1 MSLSGGK
8 FMDKSFLEPKDLDE
22 NIIAL
27 SEDMLSTTYDSV
39 SDIER
44 IKDKYGLT
52 EQVAREVEED
62 EEREEVAVSEANS
75 ELPFKEDV
83 KKEAE
88 RNKVSEKPKE
98 PLYSEEKTTFL
109 GANDKNPILK
119 NLGTGDVYEV
129 TSNPFTI
136 GKSQTCNLV
145 IADKVVSRHHAEVVQ
160 YGDKYFIKDLSST
173 NGTFINGNKLM
184 ADTDVELKDGQEIIF
199 ANKKFVYHG

>member
-1 MSLSGGK
+1 MSLSGGRN
-8 FMDKSFLEPKDLDE
+8 MDKSFLEPKDLDE

-52 EQVAREVEED
+52 EQVAREVEE
-62 EEREEVAVSEANS
+62 EEVEEVATSEAS
-75 ELPFKEDV
+75 GELPFKENE
-83 KKEAE
+83 KGETEKNREPE
-88 RNKVSEKPKE
+88 RPKE

-119 NLGTGDVYEV
+119 NLSTGDVYEV

>member
-1 MSLSGGK
+1 
-8 FMDKSFLEPKDLDE
+8 MDKSFLEPKDLDE

-75 ELPFKEDV
+75 ELPFKEDEKDEV
-83 KKEAE
+83 RKSPE
-88 RNKVSEKPKE
+88 RPKG

-119 NLGTGDVYEV
+119 NLSTGDVYEV

-199 ANKKFVYHG
+199 ANKKFVYRY

>member
-1 MSLSGGK
+1 
-8 FMDKSFLEPKDLDE
+8 MDKSFLEPKDLDE

-27 SEDMLSTTYDSV
+27 SEDMLSTTYDNV

-62 EEREEVAVSEANS
+62 EREEVTASEAS
-75 ELPFKEDV
+75 GELPFKENEKREV
-83 KKEAE
+83 RENKKP
-88 RNKVSEKPKE
+88 EKPKE

-119 NLGTGDVYEV
+119 NLSTGDVYEV

-145 IADKVVSRHHAEVVQ
+145 ITDKVVSRHHAEVVQ

-199 ANKKFVYHG
+199 ANKKFVYRY

>member
-1 MSLSGGK
+1 
-8 FMDKSFLEPKDLDE
+8 MDKSFLEPKDLDE

-27 SEDMLSTTYDSV
+27 SEDMLSTTYDNV

-52 EQVAREVEED
+52 EQVAREVEEY
-62 EEREEVAVSEANS
+62 EGEEVAAIEANG
-75 ELPFKEDV
+75 ELPFKENEKREV
-83 KKEAE
+83 EKNRESE
-88 RNKVSEKPKE
+88 RPKE

-119 NLGTGDVYEV
+119 DLSTGDVYEV

-136 GKSQTCNLV
+136 GKSQTCSLV
-145 IADKVVSRHHAEVVQ
+145 VADKVVSRHHAEVVQ

-199 ANKKFVYHG
+199 ANKKFIYRY

>member
-1 MSLSGGK
+1 MNLSGGRS
-8 FMDKSFLEPKDLDE
+8 MDKSFLEPKDLDE

-27 SEDMLSTTYDSV
+27 SEDMLSTTYDNV

-62 EEREEVAVSEANS
+62 EEEEVTAIEANG
-75 ELPFKEDV
+75 ELPFKENG

-88 RNKVSEKPKE
+88 KNREPERPKE

-119 NLGTGDVYEV
+119 DLSTGDVYEV

-136 GKSQTCNLV
+136 GKSQTCSLV

-199 ANKKFVYHG
+199 ANKKFIYRY

>member
-1 MSLSGGK
+1 
-8 FMDKSFLEPKDLDE
+8 MDKSFLEPKDLDE

-27 SEDMLSTTYDSV
+27 SEDMLSTTYDNV

-62 EEREEVAVSEANS
+62 EGEEIAVSEAS
-75 ELPFKEDV
+75 GELLFKEDV
-83 KKEAE
+83 KKEVE
-88 RNKVSEKPKE
+88 RNKVSEKTKE

-119 NLGTGDVYEV
+119 DLRTGDVYEV

>member
-1 MSLSGGK
+1 
-8 FMDKSFLEPKDLDE
+8 MDKSFLEPKDLDE

-62 EEREEVAVSEANS
+62 EEREEVSVSEAND

-88 RNKVSEKPKE
+88 RNKVSERSKE

-119 NLGTGDVYEV
+119 NLSTGDVYEV

>member
-8 FMDKSFLEPKDLDE
+8 DMDKSFLEPKDLDE

-27 SEDMLSTTYDSV
+27 SEDMLSTTYDNV

-62 EEREEVAVSEANS
+62 EEEEVAAIEASS
-75 ELPFKEDV
+75 ELPFKENE

-88 RNKVSEKPKE
+88 KNIELERPKE

-119 NLGTGDVYEV
+119 DLSTGDVYEV

-199 ANKKFVYHG
+199 ANKKFIYRY

>member
-8 FMDKSFLEPKDLDE
+8 SMDKSFLEPKDLDE

-52 EQVAREVEED
+52 EQVAREVEEVEED
-62 EEREEVAVSEANS
+62 EDVVTLEADK
-75 ELPFKEDV
+75 ELPFKDENKELEV
-83 KKEAE
+83 KPE
-88 RNKVSEKPKE
+88 RPKE

-119 NLGTGDVYEV
+119 DLRTGDVYEV

-184 ADTDVELKDGQEIIF
+184 IDTDVELKDGQEIIF

>member
-1 MSLSGGK
+1 MSLSGGRG
-8 FMDKSFLEPKDLDE
+8 MDKSFLEPKDLDE

-27 SEDMLSTTYDSV
+27 SEDMLSTTYDKV

-62 EEREEVAVSEANS
+62 EEREEVAVSEANG
-75 ELPFKEDV
+75 ELPFKEDE
-83 KKEAE
+83 KREADKIPE
-88 RNKVSEKPKE
+88 RSKE

-119 NLGTGDVYEV
+119 NLSTGDVYEV

-145 IADKVVSRHHAEVVQ
+145 ITDKVVSRHHAEVVQ

-199 ANKKFVYHG
+199 ANKKFIYRY

>member
-1 MSLSGGK
+1 
-8 FMDKSFLEPKDLDE
+8 MDKSFLEPKDLDE

-27 SEDMLSTTYDSV
+27 SEDMLSTTYDNV

-62 EEREEVAVSEANS
+62 EGEEVVAIEANS
-75 ELPFKEDV
+75 ELPFKEDI

-88 RNKVSEKPKE
+88 RNKVSERPKE

-119 NLGTGDVYEV
+119 NLSTGDVYEV

-199 ANKKFVYHG
+199 ANKKFIYRY

>member
-1 MSLSGGK
+1 MSLSGGRN
-8 FMDKSFLEPKDLDE
+8 MDKSFLEPKDLDE

-27 SEDMLSTTYDSV
+27 SEDMLSTTYDNV

-62 EEREEVAVSEANS
+62 EGEEVAASEAS
-75 ELPFKEDV
+75 GELPFKENE
-83 KKEAE
+83 KRETEK
-88 RNKVSEKPKE
+88 NKVPEKPKE

-119 NLGTGDVYEV
+119 NLSTGDVYEV

-136 GKSQTCNLV
+136 GKSQICNLV
-145 IADKVVSRHHAEVVQ
+145 IADKVVSRHHAEIVQ

-184 ADTDVELKDGQEIIF
+184 SDTDVELKDGQEIIF
-199 ANKKFVYHG
+199 ANKKFVYRY

>member
-1 MSLSGGK
+1 
-8 FMDKSFLEPKDLDE
+8 MDKSFLEPKDLDE

-27 SEDMLSTTYDSV
+27 SEDMLSTTYDNV

-62 EEREEVAVSEANS
+62 EGEEVAAIETDG
-75 ELPFKEDV
+75 ELPFKENGKRET
-83 KKEAE
+83 KKNREP
-88 RNKVSEKPKE
+88 EKPKE

-119 NLGTGDVYEV
+119 DLSTGDVYEV

-199 ANKKFVYHG
+199 ANKKFIYRY

>member
-1 MSLSGGK
+1 
-8 FMDKSFLEPKDLDE
+8 MDKSFLEPKDLDE

-27 SEDMLSTTYDSV
+27 SEDMLSATYDSV

-62 EEREEVAVSEANS
+62 EGEEVATSETS
-75 ELPFKEDV
+75 GELPFKENEKREV
-83 KKEAE
+83 RENKKPE
-88 RNKVSEKPKE
+88 RPKE

-119 NLGTGDVYEV
+119 NLSTGDVYEV

-199 ANKKFVYHG
+199 ANKKFIYHG

>member
-1 MSLSGGK
+1 
-8 FMDKSFLEPKDLDE
+8 MDKSFLEPKDLDE

-62 EEREEVAVSEANS
+62 EKREEVAVSEAND

-83 KKEAE
+83 KEE
-88 RNKVSEKPKE
+88 VDKVSGRPKE

-119 NLGTGDVYEV
+119 DLRTGDVYEV
-129 TSNPFTI
+129 ISNPFTI

>member
-1 MSLSGGK
+1 
-8 FMDKSFLEPKDLDE
+8 MDKSFLEPKDLDE

-62 EEREEVAVSEANS
+62 EDVVTLEADKD
-75 ELPFKEDV
+75 LPFKEEA
-83 KKEAE
+83 KEAE
-88 RNKVSEKPKE
+88 VKPERPKE

-119 NLGTGDVYEV
+119 NLSTGDVYEV

-199 ANKKFVYHG
+199 ANKKFIYRY

>member
-1 MSLSGGK
+1 
-8 FMDKSFLEPKDLDE
+8 MDKSFLEPKDLDE

-62 EEREEVAVSEANS
+62 EEREEVAVSEANG
-75 ELPFKEDV
+75 ELPFKEDEKGEV
-83 KKEAE
+83 NKGPE
-88 RNKVSEKPKE
+88 RPKE
-98 PLYSEEKTTFL
+98 LLYSEEKTTFL

-119 NLGTGDVYEV
+119 NLSTGDVYEV

-199 ANKKFVYHG
+199 ANKKFIYHN

>member
-1 MSLSGGK
+1 
-8 FMDKSFLEPKDLDE
+8 MDKSFLEPKDLDE

-27 SEDMLSTTYDSV
+27 SEDMLSTTYDNV

-88 RNKVSEKPKE
+88 RNKDSERPKE

-119 NLGTGDVYEV
+119 NLSTGDVYEV

-145 IADKVVSRHHAEVVQ
+145 ITDKVVSRHHAEVVQ

-199 ANKKFVYHG
+199 ANKKFIYRY

>member
-1 MSLSGGK
+1 
-8 FMDKSFLEPKDLDE
+8 MDKSFLEPKDLDE

-27 SEDMLSTTYDSV
+27 SEDMLSTTYDNV

-44 IKDKYGLT
+44 VKDKYGLT

-62 EEREEVAVSEANS
+62 EGEEVATSEAS
-75 ELPFKEDV
+75 GELPFKEDV

-88 RNKVSEKPKE
+88 RNKVSERPKE

-119 NLGTGDVYEV
+119 NLSTGDVYEV

-160 YGDKYFIKDLSST
+160 YGDKYFIKDLNST

-199 ANKKFVYHG
+199 ANKKFIYRG

>member
-1 MSLSGGK
+1 
-8 FMDKSFLEPKDLDE
+8 MDKSFLEPKDLDE

-27 SEDMLSTTYDSV
+27 SEDMLSTTYDNV

-62 EEREEVAVSEANS
+62 EGKEVAVSEANS
-75 ELPFKEDV
+75 ELPFKDEV
-83 KKEAE
+83 RKSPE
-88 RNKVSEKPKE
+88 RPKE

-119 NLGTGDVYEV
+119 NLSTGDVYEV

-199 ANKKFVYHG
+199 ANKKFVYRY

>member
-1 MSLSGGK
+1 
-8 FMDKSFLEPKDLDE
+8 MDKSFLEPKDLDE

-62 EEREEVAVSEANS
+62 EDGEEVAVSEAS
-75 ELPFKEDV
+75 DRLPFEEN
-83 KKEAE
+83 KKDEARKAPE
-88 RNKVSEKPKE
+88 RPKE

-119 NLGTGDVYEV
+119 NLSTGDVYEV

>member
-1 MSLSGGK
+1 MSLSGGRN
-8 FMDKSFLEPKDLDE
+8 MDKSFLEPKDLDE

-27 SEDMLSTTYDSV
+27 SEDMLSTTYDNV

-62 EEREEVAVSEANS
+62 EGEEAAKIEANG
-75 ELPFKEDV
+75 ELPFKENE
-83 KKEAE
+83 KRETEKNREPE
-88 RNKVSEKPKE
+88 RPKE

-119 NLGTGDVYEV
+119 NLSTGDVYEV

-136 GKSQTCNLV
+136 GKSQTCSLV

-184 ADTDVELKDGQEIIF
+184 ADTDIELKDGQEIIF
-199 ANKKFVYHG
+199 ANKKFIYRY

>member
-62 EEREEVAVSEANS
+62 EGEEVTASEAS
-75 ELPFKEDV
+75 GELPFREDV

-88 RNKVSEKPKE
+88 RNKVLERPKE

-119 NLGTGDVYEV
+119 NLSTGDVYEI

-199 ANKKFVYHG
+199 ANKKFIYRY

>member
-1 MSLSGGK
+1 
-8 FMDKSFLEPKDLDE
+8 MDKSFLEPKDLDE

-27 SEDMLSTTYDSV
+27 SEDILSTTYDSV

-62 EEREEVAVSEANS
+62 EEEEVATSEAS
-75 ELPFKEDV
+75 GELPFKENE
-83 KKEAE
+83 KRETEKNREPE
-88 RNKVSEKPKE
+88 RPKE

-119 NLGTGDVYEV
+119 NLSTGDVYEV

-145 IADKVVSRHHAEVVQ
+145 IADKVVSRHHAEIVQ

-199 ANKKFVYHG
+199 ANKKFVYRY

>member
-1 MSLSGGK
+1 
-8 FMDKSFLEPKDLDE
+8 MDKSFLEPKDLDE

-62 EEREEVAVSEANS
+62 EEREEVAVSEAND

-88 RNKVSEKPKE
+88 INKVSEKPKE

-119 NLGTGDVYEV
+119 NLSTGDVYEV

-145 IADKVVSRHHAEVVQ
+145 IVDKVVSRHHAEVVQ

>member
-1 MSLSGGK
+1 
-8 FMDKSFLEPKDLDE
+8 MDKSFLEPKDLDE

-27 SEDMLSTTYDSV
+27 SEDMLSTTYDNV
-39 SDIER
+39 SDIKR

-62 EEREEVAVSEANS
+62 EEREEVSASEAS
-75 ELPFKEDV
+75 GELPFKEDE
-83 KKEAE
+83 KKEVDKVPE
-88 RNKVSEKPKE
+88 RLKE

-119 NLGTGDVYEV
+119 NLSTGDVYEV

-199 ANKKFVYHG
+199 ANKKFIYHG

>member
-1 MSLSGGK
+1 
-8 FMDKSFLEPKDLDE
+8 MDKSFLEPKDLDE

-27 SEDMLSTTYDSV
+27 SEDMLSTTYDNV

-62 EEREEVAVSEANS
+62 EEREEVAVSEAND

-83 KKEAE
+83 NKEAE
-88 RNKVSEKPKE
+88 RNKVSERPKE

-109 GANDKNPILK
+109 GVNDKNPILK
-119 NLGTGDVYEV
+119 NLSTGDVYEV

>member
-1 MSLSGGK
+1 
-8 FMDKSFLEPKDLDE
+8 MDKSFLEPKDLDE

-27 SEDMLSTTYDSV
+27 SEDMLSTTYDNV

-62 EEREEVAVSEANS
+62 EGEEIAAIEANG
-75 ELPFKEDV
+75 ELPFKENE

-88 RNKVSEKPKE
+88 KNIEPERPKE

-119 NLGTGDVYEV
+119 DLSTGDVYEV

-199 ANKKFVYHG
+199 ANKKFIYRY

>member
-1 MSLSGGK
+1 
-8 FMDKSFLEPKDLDE
+8 MDKSFLEPKDLDE

-27 SEDMLSTTYDSV
+27 SEDMLSTTYDNV

-52 EQVAREVEED
+52 EQVAREVEE
-62 EEREEVAVSEANS
+62 EEVAVSEANG
-75 ELPFKEDV
+75 ELPFKEEV
-83 KKEAE
+83 KEEVK
-88 RNKVSEKPKE
+88 RNKEVAPKE

-119 NLGTGDVYEV
+119 DLRTGDVYEV

-184 ADTDVELKDGQEIIF
+184 ADTDVELKDSQEIIF

>member
-1 MSLSGGK
+1 
-8 FMDKSFLEPKDLDE
+8 MDKSFLEPKDLDE

-62 EEREEVAVSEANS
+62 EGEEIAASEAS
-75 ELPFKEDV
+75 GELPFKENE
-83 KKEAE
+83 KKGVGENKKPE
-88 RNKVSEKPKE
+88 RPKE

-119 NLGTGDVYEV
+119 NLSTGDVYEV

-199 ANKKFVYHG
+199 ANKKFIYHN

>member
-1 MSLSGGK
+1 
-8 FMDKSFLEPKDLDE
+8 MDKSFLEPKDLDE

-27 SEDMLSTTYDSV
+27 SEDMLSTTYDKV

-62 EEREEVAVSEANS
+62 EREEEVATSEAS
-75 ELPFKEDV
+75 GELPFKENE
-83 KKEAE
+83 KREAE
-88 RNKVSEKPKE
+88 KNREPERPKE

-119 NLGTGDVYEV
+119 NLSTGDVYEV
-129 TSNPFTI
+129 TSNPFAI

-145 IADKVVSRHHAEVVQ
+145 IADKVVSRHHAEIVQ

-199 ANKKFVYHG
+199 ANKKFIYHN

>member
-1 MSLSGGK
+1 
-8 FMDKSFLEPKDLDE
+8 MDKSFLEPKDLDE

-27 SEDMLSTTYDSV
+27 SEDMLSTTYDNV

-52 EQVAREVEED
+52 EQVAREVEEY
-62 EEREEVAVSEANS
+62 EGEEVAAIETNG
-75 ELPFKEDV
+75 ELPFKENE
-83 KKEAE
+83 KRETEKNREPE
-88 RNKVSEKPKE
+88 RPKE
-98 PLYSEEKTTFL
+98 PLYSEERTTFL

-119 NLGTGDVYEV
+119 DLSTGDVYEV

-136 GKSQTCNLV
+136 GKSQTCSLV

-199 ANKKFVYHG
+199 ANKKFVYRY

>member
-1 MSLSGGK
+1 
-8 FMDKSFLEPKDLDE
+8 MDKSFLEPKDLDE

-27 SEDMLSTTYDSV
+27 SEDMLSTTYDNV

-62 EEREEVAVSEANS
+62 EGKEVAAIETND
-75 ELPFKEDV
+75 ELPFKDE

-88 RNKVSEKPKE
+88 KNREPERTKE

-119 NLGTGDVYEV
+119 DLSTGDVYEV

-199 ANKKFVYHG
+199 ANRKFIYRY

>member
-1 MSLSGGK
+1 MSLSGGRW
-8 FMDKSFLEPKDLDE
+8 MDKSFLEPKDLDE

-27 SEDMLSTTYDSV
+27 SEDMLSTTYDNV

-62 EEREEVAVSEANS
+62 EGKEVAVSEANS
-75 ELPFKEDV
+75 ELPFKDEV
-83 KKEAE
+83 RKSPE
-88 RNKVSEKPKE
+88 RPKE

-119 NLGTGDVYEV
+119 NLSTGDVYEV

-199 ANKKFVYHG
+199 ANKKFVYRY

>member
-1 MSLSGGK
+1 
-8 FMDKSFLEPKDLDE
+8 MDKSFLEPKDLDE

-27 SEDMLSTTYDSV
+27 SEDMLSTTYDNV

-62 EEREEVAVSEANS
+62 EGEEVAASEAS
-75 ELPFKEDV
+75 GELPFKENE
-83 KKEAE
+83 KRETEK
-88 RNKVSEKPKE
+88 NKVPEKPKE

-119 NLGTGDVYEV
+119 NLSTGDVYEV

-136 GKSQTCNLV
+136 GKSQICNLV
-145 IADKVVSRHHAEVVQ
+145 IADKVVSRHHAEIVQ

-184 ADTDVELKDGQEIIF
+184 SDTDVELKDGQEIIF
-199 ANKKFVYHG
+199 ANKKFVYRY

>member
-1 MSLSGGK
+1 
-8 FMDKSFLEPKDLDE
+8 MDKSFLEPKDLDE

-27 SEDMLSTTYDSV
+27 SEDMLSTTYDNV

-62 EEREEVAVSEANS
+62 EGEEVAAIEANG
-75 ELPFKEDV
+75 ELPFKENE
-83 KKEAE
+83 KRETEKNIEPE
-88 RNKVSEKPKE
+88 RPKE

-119 NLGTGDVYEV
+119 NLSTGDVYEV

-136 GKSQTCNLV
+136 GKSQTCSLV

-199 ANKKFVYHG
+199 ANKKFVYRY